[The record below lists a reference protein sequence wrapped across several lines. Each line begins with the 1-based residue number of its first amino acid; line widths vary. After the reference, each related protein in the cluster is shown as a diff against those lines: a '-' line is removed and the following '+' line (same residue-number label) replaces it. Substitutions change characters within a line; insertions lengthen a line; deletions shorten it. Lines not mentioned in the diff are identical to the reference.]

1 LVCSI
6 QKYNPFLREQK
17 IKYAM
22 ANPTT
27 TKRKKRAYKK
37 KRLQTQDELW
47 KAVIVTLWSPFLHF
61 CMEDWVDK
69 IDFTRKPDF
78 LDKEL
83 KKLML
88 RSKSKNR
95 AVDVL
100 MRIYL
105 KDGSTKCFLF
115 HVEVQGYK
123 DPQFEYRVYEYYY
136 RTGDLLQEPV
146 ETLVIMI
153 DDDPEYRPTEYRR
166 IFGQTELIFRF
177 RLFKLLDNPP
187 SSYTSKAD
195 NPFSVVFETAW
206 YGLKKNMLKNDA
218 DLEVLKYRLIK
229 RLIENNT
236 DRVTIYALLEFIN
249 VYLPFANS
257 EKELTFERE
266 IESFIDNDNDMETL
280 TIRQIYD
287 RKIREDGDKRYKK
300 ELKLRQKTE
309 MLLQEEARMRQEE
322 ARARQEEAQARQEEA
337 RARQEKLAAIVLKLH
352 KQGVSDESI
361 ADTLLEPLSMIKAII
376 RHNTPSV

>member
-1 LVCSI
+1 
-6 QKYNPFLREQK
+6 
-17 IKYAM
+17 M
-22 ANPTT
+22 ANQTT

-47 KAVIVTLWSPFLHF
+47 KAVIVTLWSPFIHF

-123 DPQFEYRVYEYYY
+123 DPQFEYRVYQYYY
-136 RTGDLLQEPV
+136 RIGDLLQEPI

-153 DDDPEYRPTEYRR
+153 DDDPDYHPNEYRN

-187 SSYTSKAD
+187 SSYTSKAN

-206 YGLKKNMLKNDA
+206 YGLKKNMLKNDD
-218 DLEVLKYRLIK
+218 DLAVLKYRLIK
-229 RLIENNT
+229 RLIEHNT
-236 DRVTIYALLEFIN
+236 DRPTIYALLEFIN
-249 VYLPFANS
+249 VYLPFENP
-257 EKELTFERE
+257 EKELTFELE
-266 IESFIDNDNDMETL
+266 IESFIDKDDDMEAL
-280 TIRQIYD
+280 TIRQIYE
-287 RKIREDGDKRYKK
+287 RKIREDGEKLYKK
-300 ELKLRQKTE
+300 ELKKHQKTE
-309 MLLQEEARMRQEE
+309 KMRQEEARMRQE
-322 ARARQEEAQARQEEA
+322 
-337 RARQEKLAAIVLKLH
+337 KLAAIVIKLH
-352 KQGVSDESI
+352 QEGFSAEKI
-361 ADTLLEPLSMIKAII
+361 ADMQLEPLSLIQAII
-376 RHNTPSV
+376 HSNPSV